1 MLVPFWWN
9 LMRYSDQ
16 HFQITKWTNVLH
28 RYLKSIPLF
37 FMVKASF
44 YKRVQKGFRLLKP
57 VHFLRVISPSS
68 FIKCLSLS
76 IIIQESGQCLS
87 FKNMQCPSLP
97 QFSLS
102 TLLVHS
108 HSAYCIKLQTFV
120 YFSISFS
127 GLSSSRTGSLTLIIC
142 THSKSQPS
150 AHGSCWIKASG
161 MTVIP

>member
-1 MLVPFWWN
+1 M
-9 LMRYSDQ
+9 
-16 HFQITKWTNVLH
+16 I
-28 RYLKSIPLF
+28 
-37 FMVKASF
+37 KASF
-44 YKRVQKGFRLLKP
+44 HRMVQKVFRLLRP
-57 VHFLRVISPSS
+57 VHFLSVISPSS

-76 IIIQESGQCLS
+76 SILHESGQCLS

-102 TLLVHS
+102 TLPVHS

-127 GLSSSRTGSLTLIIC
+127 VLCSSRTGSLTLIIC

-150 AHGSCWIKASG
+150 AHGSRWINAFG
-161 MTVIP
+161 MIATP